1 MKTLKKALV
10 TGLVAVMMVVNLAGC
25 GKFDAAAYVE
35 SCLDLLTAGAG
46 QAGSRGERRDRAVHE
61 NDRP

>member
-35 SCLDLLTAGAG
+35 SLS
-46 QAGSRGERRDRAVHE
+46 GSFNKRRDRAVHE
-61 NDRP
+61 K

>member
-35 SCLDLLTAGAG
+35 SCLDLLTK
-46 QAGSRGERRDRAVHE
+46 GETEQYMNCLLYTSPSPRDCS
-61 NDRP
+61 